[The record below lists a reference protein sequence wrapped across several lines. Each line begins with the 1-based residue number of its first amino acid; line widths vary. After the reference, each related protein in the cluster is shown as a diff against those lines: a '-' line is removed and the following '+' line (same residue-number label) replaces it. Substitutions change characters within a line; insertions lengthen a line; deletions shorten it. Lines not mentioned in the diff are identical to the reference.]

1 MAGLKWLEGNRL
13 QITPPKR
20 TKKITGTRFATIL
33 GLNPWST
40 AFEMWCAIT
49 KTFELPFED
58 TIYTIAGKTIEPKQ
72 AEYMKKSYGMDL
84 ITPTDRYGA
93 DYFNKTWGDFF
104 PDSKHLGG
112 MWDFLGVDENG
123 VVDTVLEM
131 KTTKRIEDWQN
142 DAPEYYA
149 LQAALYAYLLGV
161 DNVVMVASFLEEK
174 DYADPSKYVPNVKNT
189 ITVEFKVSERYPDF
203 AEKVAQVEQ
212 WWADYVDTG
221 ISPVFDEK
229 KDAEILKALRTHN
242 LTPDTDIDALIAE
255 AEGLKTEVDKATAAI
270 ADKEKRLKEINDII
284 KEHAMKQFRPG
295 DKKVEVKGATYTW
308 AISRSETTT
317 IDIPV
322 DGTIYV
328 LGGKDGNKRATV
340 MTLNGRDL
348 VLGKNWELPDLSGA
362 PVAAGKV
369 ELAPMTCTFM
379 VL

>member
-1 MAGLKWLEGNRL
+1 MADLKWLEGNRL

-104 PDSKHLGG
+104 PDSPHLGG
-112 MWDFLGVDENG
+112 MWDYLGVDEEG
-123 VVDTVLEM
+123 KVDTVLEM

-161 DNVVMVASFLEEK
+161 DNVIMVASFLEEK
-174 DYADPSKYVPNVKNT
+174 DYADPSKFVPNIKNT

-203 AEKVAQVEQ
+203 AEKVALVEQ
-212 WWADYVDTG
+212 WWADHVDAG

-229 KDAEILKALRTHN
+229 KDVEILKALRTHN

-317 IDIPV
+317 IDKKALEA
-322 DGTIYV
+322 DGLLDKYQKKTEQF
-328 LGGKDGNKRATV
+328 RMTV
-340 MTLNGRDL
+340 
-348 VLGKNWELPDLSGA
+348 K
-362 PVAAGKV
+362 
-369 ELAPMTCTFM
+369 
-379 VL
+379 

>member
-1 MAGLKWLEGNRL
+1 MEWLDSKQLK
-13 QITPPKR
+13 ITPPKR

-58 TIYTIAGKTIEPKQ
+58 TIYTVAGKTIEPKQ

-104 PDSKHLGG
+104 PENKHLGG
-112 MWDFLGVDENG
+112 MWDYLGVDEDG
-123 VVDTVLEM
+123 KVDTVLEM

-174 DYADPSKYVPNVKNT
+174 DYADPSKFVPNVKNT

-203 AEKVAQVEQ
+203 AQKVAQVEQ

-242 LTPDTDIDALIAE
+242 LTPDTDIDALISE

-295 DKKVEVKGATYTW
+295 DKKVEVKGSTYTW

-317 IDIPV
+317 IDKKALEA
-322 DGTIYV
+322 DGLLDKYQKKTEQFR
-328 LGGKDGNKRATV
+328 LTV
-340 MTLNGRDL
+340 
-348 VLGKNWELPDLSGA
+348 K
-362 PVAAGKV
+362 
-369 ELAPMTCTFM
+369 
-379 VL
+379 

>member
-1 MAGLKWLEGNRL
+1 MADIKWLEGNRL
-13 QITPPKR
+13 QIDPPKR

-58 TIYTIAGKTIEPKQ
+58 TIYTVAGKTIEPKQ

-242 LTPDTDIDALIAE
+242 LPPDTDIDALIAE

-284 KEHAMKQFRPG
+284 KEHAMRQFRPG

-317 IDIPV
+317 IDKKALEA
-322 DGTIYV
+322 DGLLDKYQKKTEQF
-328 LGGKDGNKRATV
+328 RMTV
-340 MTLNGRDL
+340 
-348 VLGKNWELPDLSGA
+348 K
-362 PVAAGKV
+362 
-369 ELAPMTCTFM
+369 
-379 VL
+379 

>member
-1 MAGLKWLEGNRL
+1 MEWLDSKQLK
-13 QITPPKR
+13 ITPPKR

-295 DKKVEVKGATYTW
+295 DKKVEVKGTTYTW

-317 IDIPV
+317 IDKKALEA
-322 DGTIYV
+322 DGLLDKYQKKTEQF
-328 LGGKDGNKRATV
+328 RMTV
-340 MTLNGRDL
+340 
-348 VLGKNWELPDLSGA
+348 K
-362 PVAAGKV
+362 
-369 ELAPMTCTFM
+369 
-379 VL
+379 